1 MLMDIVTSVI
11 VAYVTALSFF
21 SALRLPK
28 VARCLAWLV
37 CSAIVALSPCLIPV
51 TSSVQRMAGALVAIA
66 LLAKLYDAFRAADL
80 HCQKGLRS
88 YMTWLPNG
96 FWLVA
101 REVPPPEPRRRD
113 WNRLP
118 RVIVL
123 AAGSVSILVLV
134 FVYDWATCPF
144 ALEHGVKV
152 AVTFSTVVSLTEL
165 GAIAYRL
172 LGGVALDFMAS
183 PAAAPTPAE
192 FWRRWNRPAQQFLQ
206 EYAFRPSGG
215 LHHPIR
221 AILVTFAVSAVV
233 HEYVFGIA
241 TGLFQG
247 WQALFFLSQGVAATL
262 TFRSRPTGC
271 GRTLGT
277 LLTLI
282 FNLATA
288 VLFFKS
294 VNMIVPFYSP
304 RPE

>member
-1 MLMDIVTSVI
+1 M
-11 VAYVTALSFF
+11 
-21 SALRLPK
+21 
-28 VARCLAWLV
+28 
-37 CSAIVALSPCLIPV
+37 
-51 TSSVQRMAGALVAIA
+51 AIA
-66 LLAKLYDAFRAADL
+66 LLAKLYDVFRAADL

-88 YMTWLPNG
+88 YMIWLPNC
-96 FWLVA
+96 FWLVG
-101 REVPPPEPRRRD
+101 RKVPPSQPRRRD

-118 RVIVL
+118 GKIVL
-123 AAGSVSILVLV
+123 AAGSVAILV
-134 FVYDWATCPF
+134 FVFTYDWPTCPF

-152 AVTFSTVVSLTEL
+152 AVTYSAVVSLTGL

-206 EYAFRPSGG
+206 EYAFRPAGG

-221 AILVTFAVSAVV
+221 ATLVTFAVSAVV

-241 TGLFQG
+241 AGQFQG

-262 TFRSRPTGC
+262 TFRSRPTGWS
-271 GRTLGT
+271 RAIGT
-277 LLTLI
+277 FLTI
-282 FNLATA
+282 SFNLAAA

-294 VNMIVPFYSP
+294 VNMILPFYSP
-304 RPE
+304 RHE